1 MTLQWLFALLIVGS
15 ANDDLQKDVEDQ
27 MGQCIN
33 ILSYTQ
39 SFYEG
44 LPDFDDDDRRRL
56 ANSGGTNLEDEVV
69 MSLEKCM
76 TVVQATDNFYEAL
89 EERYEIDAGSPYE
102 DPIILNVGGTP
113 FSTTLATLRSQQ
125 GTYFEEMFRNGSTPA
140 YMPDGSFFIDR
151 NPMTMEYLL
160 DYLRTGDLLVESDN
174 ANLRWN
180 LLADAEFFKIQ
191 GLNEYLQYN
200 SLVGIDLSL
209 REFNWLNAELPGNY
223 TLAGLA
229 FDTAVDGDASATFG
243 ARCTSSGPTVTI
255 VENSLGVM
263 FGGFTMKDWYTN
275 AWGSDNDA
283 FVFTLRP
290 TAMKFKVSSAS
301 SAMYGHRG
309 NYGPR
314 FGNLAFIISNN
325 CQDNADSYVG
335 DGSYHGLDNFILND
349 GTSRFRVREY
359 ATVRAEEM

>member
-1 MTLQWLFALLIVGS
+1 VTTPIFDGIFSQ
-15 ANDDLQKDVEDQ
+15 
-27 MGQCIN
+27 
-33 ILSYTQ
+33 TQ
-39 SFYEG
+39 S
-44 LPDFDDDDRRRL
+44 
-56 ANSGGTNLEDEVV
+56 
-69 MSLEKCM
+69 
-76 TVVQATDNFYEAL
+76 
-89 EERYEIDAGSPYE
+89 
-102 DPIILNVGGTP
+102 
-113 FSTTLATLRSQQ
+113 
-125 GTYFEEMFRNGSTPA
+125 
-140 YMPDGSFFIDR
+140 
-151 NPMTMEYLL
+151 
-160 DYLRTGDLLVESDN
+160 
-174 ANLRWN
+174 
-180 LLADAEFFKIQ
+180 FFKIQ

-263 FGGFTMKDWYTN
+263 FGGFTTKDWYTN